1 MANTEALKS
10 LIRERG
16 IKQCFIAEQ
25 MGVSNMRIYRLL
37 NGSKWKLDEVVA
49 FCQILNLTQKQRKEI
64 FLL

>member
-1 MANTEALKS
+1 MIKLKNS
-10 LIRERG
+10 H
-16 IKQCFIAEQ
+16 K
-25 MGVSNMRIYRLL
+25 NMRIYRLV

>member
-10 LIRERG
+10 LIREKG
-16 IKQCFIAEQ
+16 LKQCFIAEQ
-25 MGVSNMRIYRLL
+25 MGVSVMRMHRLL
-37 NGSKWKLDEVVA
+37 HGSKWKLDEVVA